1 MIWSGR
7 RDSNPRPQPWQGCA
21 LPLSYARAPAI
32 RLSKRVRA
40 AVQEGL
46 RLHSDEPDAD
56 HTPPRRHGA
65 GLHISPVRN
74 IYAPTDDQ
82 NGRNTMDMLIGQKTG
97 AQKKPGQRTPA
108 QNPPRGGPG
117 GIAGVASDE
126 MIVDGTEKTFM
137 QDVIEASRSTPVL
150 VDFWATWCGPCK
162 QLTPA
167 LEKVTRAAG
176 GRIKL
181 VKIDIDANRAL
192 VQQLAQIGLPLQ
204 SVPTVAA
211 FWQGQVA
218 DLFQGA
224 LPESEIKRFVESLLK
239 LAGGVMPAA
248 DLLAEARVAMEAE
261 RFEEAGGLF
270 SALLQDDPEN
280 PAAWAGLIRVLMALG
295 QEDQA
300 RDALEQIPPAITDH
314 AEINGARS
322 ALLLAE
328 EGRRASSQLG
338 EFERRLAANADDH
351 QARYDLAAALNAG
364 GRRAEAAEALLHII
378 KQDRAWNDDAAR
390 LQLLKLFEAWG
401 LTDPATLAAR
411 RKLSA
416 LLFR

>member
-1 MIWSGR
+1 
-7 RDSNPRPQPWQGCA
+7 
-21 LPLSYARAPAI
+21 
-32 RLSKRVRA
+32 
-40 AVQEGL
+40 
-46 RLHSDEPDAD
+46 
-56 HTPPRRHGA
+56 
-65 GLHISPVRN
+65 
-74 IYAPTDDQ
+74 
-82 NGRNTMDMLIGQKTG
+82 MDMLIGQKT
-97 AQKKPGQRTPA
+97 AGQRPAGQRPGTQAASGPA
-108 QNPPRGGPG
+108 QAGRNAT
-117 GIAGVASDE
+117 AGVAAGE
-126 MIVDGTEKTFM
+126 MIVDGTQQTFM
-137 QDVIEASRSTPVL
+137 QDVIEASRSVPVL

-239 LAGGVMPAA
+239 LAGGAMPAA
-248 DLLAEARVAMEAE
+248 DLLAEARAAMEAE
-261 RFEEAGGLF
+261 RFEDAGGLF
-270 SALLQDDPEN
+270 SALLQEDPEN

-300 RDALEQIPPAITDH
+300 RDALEQVPPTLVDH
-314 AEINGARS
+314 PEVSGARS
-322 ALLLAE
+322 ALALAA
-328 EGRRASSQLG
+328 EGRKATSQLSQ
-338 EFERRLAANADDH
+338 FEQRLAVDPADH
-351 QARYDLAAALNAG
+351 QARYDLAAALNASG
-364 GRRAEAAEALLHII
+364 DRAGAADALLHII
-378 KQDRAWNDDAAR
+378 KHDRAWNDDAAR

-416 LLFR
+416 LLFS